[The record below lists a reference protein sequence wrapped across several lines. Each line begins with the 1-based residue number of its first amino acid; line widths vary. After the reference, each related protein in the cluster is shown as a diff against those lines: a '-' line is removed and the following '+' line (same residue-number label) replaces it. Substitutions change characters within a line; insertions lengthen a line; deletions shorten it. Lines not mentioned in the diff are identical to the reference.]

1 MSTLKSF
8 QTLGDQLATISF
20 SVTKILWDK
29 PMIIGATILDLAM
42 CYMFQILY
50 QKKKPNL
57 NLELLYSDTDSF
69 IYAIKTDEVYRDL
82 EKIEADFDYSYFDE
96 DHVLLDDTN
105 KKVVLKF
112 KDETGEKPTRE
123 FIVLKPKLYSVVL
136 NAK

>member
-1 MSTLKSF
+1 
-8 QTLGDQLATISF
+8 
-20 SVTKILWDK
+20 
-29 PMIIGATILDLAM
+29 MIIGATILDLAM
-42 CYMFQILY
+42 CYMFQFLY